1 MPRTW
6 FPDGFPKTST
16 PTTRTRKSKRFRA
29 ISKEPSSRPL
39 STRLL
44 SEEAVKRIVRA
55 AGGRRVG
62 SYLLAPVDGVNA
74 GTRRLVGDR
83 YGVVHSIFR
92 EAFDTIALQSLDVMR
107 GQRLKTLMG
116 RHVQK
121 AASILGEVDRKTLP
135 VKIAM
140 APLRRRL
147 QKTRV
152 RLRLSET
159 ALLQLLAAI
168 SLDQTICWPWLRSTA
183 GLTSYD
189 NDRKTI
195 ESRDVKNTATICS
208 TFPR

>member
-62 SYLLAPVDGVNA
+62 SSLLAPVDGVNA

-152 RLRLSET
+152 SEA
-159 ALLQLLAAI
+159 ALLQLAAI
-168 SLDQTICWPWLRSTA
+168 ALDKTIRWLRSTA

-189 NDRKTI
+189 NDRQTI
-195 ESRDVKNTATICS
+195 QARDVKNAATICS